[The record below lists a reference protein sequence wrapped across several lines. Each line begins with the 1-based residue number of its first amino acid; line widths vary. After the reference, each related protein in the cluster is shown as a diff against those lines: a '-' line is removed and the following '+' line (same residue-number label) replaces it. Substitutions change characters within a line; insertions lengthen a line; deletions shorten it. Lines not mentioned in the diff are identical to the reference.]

1 VPRILIVD
9 DDEDIRLLLRIALG
23 AEGHTI
29 IEAVNGRDALDRLGD
44 DPPDLV
50 LLDLMMPIV
59 DGWEVLR
66 TMQTWDGPPGVVA
79 VTAMAS
85 HDQRHLAELLEAG
98 AVDVV
103 GKPFD
108 TGWLI
113 DLVGRL
119 AVASPAEREQHR
131 LTRLAAAR
139 PPA

>member
-1 VPRILIVD
+1 MSRILIVD
-9 DDEDIRLLLRIALG
+9 DDEDIRLLLRLALG
-23 AEGHTI
+23 AEGHSI
-29 IEAVNGRDALDRLGD
+29 VEAVDGRDALDRLGN

-66 TMQTWDGPPGVVA
+66 TMGTWDGPPGVVA

-85 HDQRHLAELLEAG
+85 HDHRHLVELLEAG

-108 TGWLI
+108 TGWLL
-113 DLVGRL
+113 DLVGQL
-119 AVASPAEREQHR
+119 AVATPAERERHR
-131 LTRLAAAR
+131 LARLASAR
-139 PPA
+139 PA